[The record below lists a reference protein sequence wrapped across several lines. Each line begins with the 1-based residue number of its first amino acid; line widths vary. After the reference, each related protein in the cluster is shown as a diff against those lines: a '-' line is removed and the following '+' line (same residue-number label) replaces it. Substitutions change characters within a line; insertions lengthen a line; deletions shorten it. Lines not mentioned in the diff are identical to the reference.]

1 MPPTPLRGPFL
12 PGQIA
17 QSCSVLLEM
26 RLPFLHEAKRTQ
38 VIATTV
44 QTTQTSGLGMFELL
58 GTTYLAKYQNL
69 FQTCRI
75 RRAHQP
81 AQAQDARN
89 TSSASLMNE
98 HRDRKAALL
107 MHRSP
112 RTVAKTASSRRPRQG
127 YGAGHCPLI

>member
-1 MPPTPLRGPFL
+1 
-12 PGQIA
+12 
-17 QSCSVLLEM
+17 M

-58 GTTYLAKYQNL
+58 GTTYRAKYQNL

-89 TSSASLMNE
+89 KSSASLMNE
-98 HRDRKAALL
+98 HRDRKAALF
-107 MHRSP
+107 MHRGYEAMVRR
-112 RTVAKTASSRRPRQG
+112 RTMSTNLSLRAETQ
-127 YGAGHCPLI
+127 HQM